1 MATTMAGVFT
11 PIEASE
17 YAGLSDRVL
26 RTYCKNGKLTA
37 KRVGRTWAIKKTDLD
52 KFLKTP
58 RPVGNPNFRKR

>member
-1 MATTMAGVFT
+1 MTGIFT
-11 PIEASE
+11 PSEAAE

-26 RTYCKNGKLTA
+26 RTYCKTGRLPA
-37 KRVGRTWAIKKTDLD
+37 KRVGRTWAIKKPDLD